1 MDRFRIRIENKICV
15 VFSYFRIEREVS
27 VSANFFLFVSKFRA
41 LICSKY
47 WILVDFVEIESKEF
61 VSFFLLILGRL
72 KRVASCE
79 III

>member
-61 VSFFLLILGRL
+61 VSFFFINFR
-72 KRVASCE
+72 E
-79 III
+79 IKKSGFL

>member
-27 VSANFFLFVSKFRA
+27 VSVNFFLFVSKFRV

-61 VSFFLLILGRL
+61 VSFFFINFR
-72 KRVASCE
+72 E
-79 III
+79 IKKSGFL